1 MKRFKKI
8 TIILLAILPTI
19 YSAIAVFFILPDTV
33 AAHFGIDGTPDRYGS
48 KYEAFL
54 FPAIILVIAVLYF
67 LFRKIQQ
74 KSSTDENDRTARNLD
89 ILDTV
94 IMIVMVL
101 FNALCVFFLT
111 MMKNPA
117 TMKNKENMIFVI
129 ISCVMGVLFILLGNI
144 LPKTK
149 PNSFIGVRL
158 SWSMDSDEHWYITNR
173 NCGIAMVLAGICTVI
188 AGLIVRNG
196 TYIIYMI
203 LSLILF
209 LTVATIYSYVII
221 KREKKK

>member
-1 MKRFKKI
+1 MI
-8 TIILLAILPTI
+8 MILAVLPMI
-19 YSAIAVFFILPDTV
+19 YTAIAVFFFLPDTV

-54 FPAIILVIAVLYF
+54 FPAILLGIALFYF
-67 LFRKIQQ
+67 LYRKFQQ
-74 KSSTDENDRTARNLD
+74 RSSTDENDRTARNLD

-94 IMIVMVL
+94 ILIVMVL
-101 FNALCVFFLT
+101 FNALCVFLLT
-111 MMKNPA
+111 MMKHPA

-129 ISCVMGVLFILLGNI
+129 ISTIIGVLFILLGNI

-158 SWSMDSDEHWYITNR
+158 SWCMDSDEHWHITNR
-173 NCGIAMVLAGICTVI
+173 NCGIAMVLSGICTVI
-188 AGLIVRNG
+188 AGLIVKNG
-196 TYIIYMI
+196 TYVIYMI

-221 KREKKK
+221 KKK

>member
-1 MKRFKKI
+1 MKKFK
-8 TIILLAILPTI
+8 TIIIAVLSVLPMI
-19 YSAIAVFFILPDTV
+19 YTAVAVFFFLPDTV

-54 FPAIILVIAVLYF
+54 FPAIILGIALFYF
-67 LFRKIQQ
+67 FYRKFQQ
-74 KSSTDENDRTARNLD
+74 RSSKEDNDRTARNLD

-94 IMIVMVL
+94 ILIVMVL
-101 FNALCVFFLT
+101 FNALCVFLLT
-111 MMKNPA
+111 IMKHPV

-129 ISCVMGVLFILLGNI
+129 ISTIIGVLFILLGNI

-149 PNSFIGVRL
+149 PNSFVGVRL
-158 SWSMDSDEHWYITNR
+158 SWCMDSDEHWHITNR
-173 NCGIAMVLAGICTVI
+173 NCGIAMVLSGICTVI

-203 LSLILF
+203 LSLIVF

-221 KREKKK
+221 KGKKK

>member
-1 MKRFKKI
+1 MKKFK
-8 TIILLAILPTI
+8 TIIIAVLSVLPMI
-19 YSAIAVFFILPDTV
+19 YTAVAVFFFLPDTV

-54 FPAIILVIAVLYF
+54 FPAIILGIALFYF
-67 LFRKIQQ
+67 LYRKFQQ
-74 KSSTDENDRTARNLD
+74 KSSTEDNDRTARNLD

-94 IMIVMVL
+94 ILIVMVL
-101 FNALCVFFLT
+101 FNALCVFLLT
-111 MMKNPA
+111 IMKHPV

-129 ISCVMGVLFILLGNI
+129 ISTIIGVLFILLGNI

-149 PNSFIGVRL
+149 PNSFVGVRL
-158 SWSMDSDEHWYITNR
+158 SWCMDSDEHWYITNR
-173 NCGIAMVLAGICTVI
+173 NCGIAMVLSGICTVI

-203 LSLILF
+203 LSLIVF

-221 KREKKK
+221 KGKKK

>member
-1 MKRFKKI
+1 MKKFK
-8 TIILLAILPTI
+8 TIIIAVLSVLPMI
-19 YSAIAVFFILPDTV
+19 YTAVAVFFFLPDTV

-54 FPAIILVIAVLYF
+54 FPAIILGIALFYF
-67 LFRKIQQ
+67 FYRKFQQ
-74 KSSTDENDRTARNLD
+74 RSSKEDNDRTARNLD

-94 IMIVMVL
+94 ILIVMVL
-101 FNALCVFFLT
+101 FNAMCVFLLT
-111 MMKNPA
+111 IMKHPV

-129 ISCVMGVLFILLGNI
+129 VSTIIGVLFILLGNI

-149 PNSFIGVRL
+149 PNSFVGVRL
-158 SWSMDSDEHWYITNR
+158 SWCMDSDEHWYITNR
-173 NCGIAMVLAGICTVI
+173 NCGIAMVLSGICTVI

-203 LSLILF
+203 LSLIVF

-221 KREKKK
+221 KGKKK

>member
-54 FPAIILVIAVLYF
+54 FPAIILVIALLYF
-67 LFRKIQQ
+67 LFRKFQQ
-74 KSSTDENDRTARNLD
+74 KSSTEDNERTARNLD

-111 MMKNPA
+111 MMKNPV

-129 ISCVMGVLFILLGNI
+129 ISTVVGVLFILLGNI

-149 PNSFIGVRL
+149 PNSFIGVRM
-158 SWSMDSDEHWYITNR
+158 SWCMDSDEHWYITNR

-221 KREKKK
+221 KKK

>member
-54 FPAIILVIAVLYF
+54 FPAIILIIALLYF
-67 LFRKIQQ
+67 LFRKFQQ

-149 PNSFIGVRL
+149 PNSFIGVRM
-158 SWSMDSDEHWYITNR
+158 SWCMDSDEHWYITNR

>member
-1 MKRFKKI
+1 MKNFKKI
-8 TIILLAILPTI
+8 MIIILTVLPTI

-54 FPAIILVIAVLYF
+54 FPAIILVITLLYF
-67 LFRKIQQ
+67 LYRKFQE
-74 KSSTDENDRTARNLD
+74 KSSKEDNDRTARNLD

-94 IMIVMVL
+94 ILIVMVL
-101 FNALCVFFLT
+101 FNALCVFLLT

-117 TMKNKENMIFVI
+117 TMKNKENMLFVI

-158 SWSMDSDEHWYITNR
+158 SWCMDSDEHWYITNR

-209 LTVATIYSYVII
+209 LTVATIYSYAII
-221 KREKKK
+221 KKK

>member
-1 MKRFKKI
+1 MKKFK
-8 TIILLAILPTI
+8 TIIIAVLSVLPMI
-19 YSAIAVFFILPDTV
+19 YTAVAVFFFLPDTV

-54 FPAIILVIAVLYF
+54 FPAIILGIALLYF
-67 LFRKIQQ
+67 FYRKFQQ
-74 KSSTDENDRTARNLD
+74 RSSKEDNDRTARNLD

-94 IMIVMVL
+94 ILIVMVL
-101 FNALCVFFLT
+101 FNALCVFLLT
-111 MMKNPA
+111 IMKHPV

-129 ISCVMGVLFILLGNI
+129 ISTIIGVLFILLGNI

-149 PNSFIGVRL
+149 PNSFVGVRL
-158 SWSMDSDEHWYITNR
+158 SWCMDSDEHWYITNR
-173 NCGIAMVLAGICTVI
+173 NCGIAMVLSGICTVI

-203 LSLILF
+203 LSLIVF

-221 KREKKK
+221 KGKKK

>member
-19 YSAIAVFFILPDTV
+19 YSAIAVFFILPDTI

-54 FPAIILVIAVLYF
+54 FPAIILVIALLYF
-67 LFRKIQQ
+67 LFRKFQQ
-74 KSSTDENDRTARNLD
+74 KSSTDENERTARNLD

-94 IMIVMVL
+94 ILIVMVL
-101 FNALCVFFLT
+101 FNALCVFLLT
-111 MMKNPA
+111 IMKHPG

-129 ISCVMGVLFILLGNI
+129 ISCVIGVLFILLGNI

-221 KREKKK
+221 KKK

>member
-54 FPAIILVIAVLYF
+54 FPAIILVIAVIYF
-67 LFRKIQQ
+67 LFRKFQQ
-74 KSSTDENDRTARNLD
+74 KASTDENDRTARNLD

-101 FNALCVFFLT
+101 FNAMCVFLLT
-111 MMKNPA
+111 IMKHPG

-129 ISCVMGVLFILLGNI
+129 ISTVVGVLFILLGNI

-149 PNSFIGVRL
+149 PNDFIGVRL
-158 SWSMDSDEHWYITNR
+158 SWCMDSDEHWYITNR

-209 LTVATIYSYVII
+209 LSVATIYSYVII
-221 KREKKK
+221 KKK

>member
-1 MKRFKKI
+1 MKKFKRI
-8 TIILLAILPTI
+8 TIMILAVLPMI
-19 YSAIAVFFILPDTV
+19 YTAVAVFFILPDTV

-54 FPAIILVIAVLYF
+54 FPAIILVITLLYF
-67 LFRKIQQ
+67 LYRKFQE
-74 KSSTDENDRTARNLD
+74 KSSKEDNDRTARNLD

-101 FNALCVFFLT
+101 FNALCVFLLAV
-111 MMKNPA
+111 MKHPGM
-117 TMKNKENMIFVI
+117 MKNKENMIFVI
-129 ISCVMGVLFILLGNI
+129 ISTIIGVLFILLGNI

-149 PNSFIGVRL
+149 PNSFIGMRL
-158 SWSMDSDEHWYITNR
+158 SWCMDSDEHWYIANR
-173 NCGIAMVLAGICTVI
+173 NCGIAMVLSGICTVI
-188 AGLIVRNG
+188 AGLIVKNG
-196 TYIIYMI
+196 TYVIYMI

-221 KREKKK
+221 KKK

>member
-1 MKRFKKI
+1 MKKFK
-8 TIILLAILPTI
+8 TIIIAVLSVLPMI
-19 YSAIAVFFILPDTV
+19 YTAVAVFFFLPDTV

-54 FPAIILVIAVLYF
+54 FPAIILGIALFYF
-67 LFRKIQQ
+67 FYRKFQQ
-74 KSSTDENDRTARNLD
+74 ISSKEDNDRTARNLD

-94 IMIVMVL
+94 ILIVMVL
-101 FNALCVFFLT
+101 FNALCVFLLT
-111 MMKNPA
+111 IMKHPV

-129 ISCVMGVLFILLGNI
+129 ISTIIGVLFILLGNI

-149 PNSFIGVRL
+149 PNSFVGVRL
-158 SWSMDSDEHWYITNR
+158 SWCMDSDEHWYITNR
-173 NCGIAMVLAGICTVI
+173 NCGIAMVLSGICTVI

-203 LSLILF
+203 LFLIVF

-221 KREKKK
+221 KGKKK

>member
-1 MKRFKKI
+1 MKKFKRI
-8 TIILLAILPTI
+8 MIMILAVLPMI
-19 YSAIAVFFILPDTV
+19 YTAIAVFFFLPDTV

-54 FPAIILVIAVLYF
+54 FPAIILGIALFYF
-67 LFRKIQQ
+67 LYRKFQQ
-74 KSSTDENDRTARNLD
+74 RSSTDENDRTARNLD

-94 IMIVMVL
+94 ILIVTVL
-101 FNALCVFFLT
+101 FNALCVFLLT
-111 MMKNPA
+111 IMKHPA

-129 ISCVMGVLFILLGNI
+129 ISTIIGVLFILLGNI

-158 SWSMDSDEHWYITNR
+158 SWCMDSDEHWHITNR
-173 NCGIAMVLAGICTVI
+173 NCGIAMVLSGICTVI
-188 AGLIVRNG
+188 AGLIVKNG
-196 TYIIYMI
+196 TYVIYMI

-209 LTVATIYSYVII
+209 LAVATIYSYVII
-221 KREKKK
+221 KGKKK

>member
-1 MKRFKKI
+1 MKKFKRI
-8 TIILLAILPTI
+8 TIMILAVLPMI
-19 YSAIAVFFILPDTV
+19 YSAVAVFFILPDTV

-54 FPAIILVIAVLYF
+54 FPAIILVIALLYF
-67 LFRKIQQ
+67 LYRKFQE
-74 KSSTDENDRTARNLD
+74 KSSKEDNDRTARNLD

-94 IMIVMVL
+94 ILIVMVL
-101 FNALCVFFLT
+101 FNALCVFLLT
-111 MMKNPA
+111 MMKRPA

-129 ISCVMGVLFILLGNI
+129 ISCVIGVLFILLGNI

-149 PNSFIGVRL
+149 PNSFIGMRL
-158 SWSMDSDEHWYITNR
+158 SWCMDSDEHWYIANR
-173 NCGIAMVLAGICTVI
+173 NCGIAMVLSGICTVI
-188 AGLIVRNG
+188 AGLIVKNG
-196 TYIIYMI
+196 TYVIYMI

-221 KREKKK
+221 KKK

>member
-1 MKRFKKI
+1 MKKFK
-8 TIILLAILPTI
+8 TIIIAVLSVLPMI
-19 YSAIAVFFILPDTV
+19 YTAVAVFFFLPDTV

-54 FPAIILVIAVLYF
+54 FPAIILGIALLYF
-67 LFRKIQQ
+67 FYRKFQQ
-74 KSSTDENDRTARNLD
+74 RSSKEDNDRTARNLD

-94 IMIVMVL
+94 ILIVMVV
-101 FNALCVFFLT
+101 FNALCVFLLT
-111 MMKNPA
+111 IMKHPV

-129 ISCVMGVLFILLGNI
+129 ISTIIGVLFILLGNI

-149 PNSFIGVRL
+149 PNSFVGVRL
-158 SWSMDSDEHWYITNR
+158 SWCMDSDEHWYITNR
-173 NCGIAMVLAGICTVI
+173 NCGIAMVLSGICTVI

-203 LSLILF
+203 LFLIVF

-221 KREKKK
+221 KGKKK

>member
-1 MKRFKKI
+1 MKKFK
-8 TIILLAILPTI
+8 TIIIAVLSVLPMI
-19 YSAIAVFFILPDTV
+19 YTAVAVFFFLPDTV

-54 FPAIILVIAVLYF
+54 FPAIILGIALFYF
-67 LFRKIQQ
+67 FYRKFQQ
-74 KSSTDENDRTARNLD
+74 RSSKEDNDRTARNLD

-94 IMIVMVL
+94 ILIVMVL
-101 FNALCVFFLT
+101 FNAMCVFLLT
-111 MMKNPA
+111 IMKHPV

-129 ISCVMGVLFILLGNI
+129 ISTIIGVLFILLGNI

-149 PNSFIGVRL
+149 PNSFVGVRL
-158 SWSMDSDEHWYITNR
+158 SWCMDSDEHWYITNR
-173 NCGIAMVLAGICTVI
+173 NCGIAMVLSGICTVI

-203 LSLILF
+203 LSLIVF

-221 KREKKK
+221 KGKKK

>member
-1 MKRFKKI
+1 MKKFKRI
-8 TIILLAILPTI
+8 TIMILAVLPMI
-19 YSAIAVFFILPDTV
+19 YTAVAVFFFLPDTV

-54 FPAIILVIAVLYF
+54 FPAIILVITLLYF
-67 LFRKIQQ
+67 LYRKFQE
-74 KSSTDENDRTARNLD
+74 KSSKEDNDRTARNLD

-94 IMIVMVL
+94 ILIVMVL
-101 FNALCVFFLT
+101 FNALCVFLLT
-111 MMKNPA
+111 MMKRPA

-129 ISCVMGVLFILLGNI
+129 ISCVIGVLFILLGNI

-149 PNSFIGVRL
+149 PNSFIGMRL
-158 SWSMDSDEHWYITNR
+158 SWCMDSDEHWYIANR
-173 NCGIAMVLAGICTVI
+173 NCGIAMVLSGICTVI
-188 AGLIVRNG
+188 AGLIVKNG
-196 TYIIYMI
+196 TYVIYMI

-221 KREKKK
+221 KKK

>member
-1 MKRFKKI
+1 MKKFKRI
-8 TIILLAILPTI
+8 TIMILAVLPMI
-19 YSAIAVFFILPDTV
+19 YTAVAVFFFLPDTV

-54 FPAIILVIAVLYF
+54 FPAIILGITLLYF
-67 LFRKIQQ
+67 LYRKFQE
-74 KSSTDENDRTARNLD
+74 KSSKEDNDRTARNLD

-94 IMIVMVL
+94 ILIVMVL
-101 FNALCVFFLT
+101 FNALCVFLLT
-111 MMKNPA
+111 VMKHPA

-129 ISCVMGVLFILLGNI
+129 ISCVIGVLFILLGNI

-149 PNSFIGVRL
+149 PNSFIGIRL
-158 SWSMDSDEHWYITNR
+158 SWCMDSDEHWYIANR
-173 NCGIAMVLAGICTVI
+173 NCGIAMVLSGICTVI

-221 KREKKK
+221 KKK

>member
-1 MKRFKKI
+1 MKKFKRI
-8 TIILLAILPTI
+8 TIMILAVLPMI
-19 YSAIAVFFILPDTV
+19 YTAVVVFFFLPDTV

-54 FPAIILVIAVLYF
+54 FPAIILVITLLYF
-67 LFRKIQQ
+67 LYRKFQE
-74 KSSTDENDRTARNLD
+74 KSSKEDNDRTARNLD

-101 FNALCVFFLT
+101 FNALCVFLLT
-111 MMKNPA
+111 MMKRPGM
-117 TMKNKENMIFVI
+117 MKNKENMIFVI
-129 ISCVMGVLFILLGNI
+129 ISCVIGVLFILLGNI

-158 SWSMDSDEHWYITNR
+158 SWCMDSDEHWYIANR
-173 NCGIAMVLAGICTVI
+173 NCGIAMVLSGICTVI
-188 AGLIVRNG
+188 AGLIVKNG
-196 TYIIYMI
+196 TYVIYMI

-221 KREKKK
+221 KKK

>member
-33 AAHFGIDGTPDRYGS
+33 AAHFGIDGIPDRYGS

-54 FPAIILVIAVLYF
+54 FPAIILVITLLYF
-67 LFRKIQQ
+67 LYRKFQE
-74 KSSTDENDRTARNLD
+74 KSSKEHNDRTARNLD

-101 FNALCVFFLT
+101 FNAMCVFLLT
-111 MMKNPA
+111 IMKHPG

-129 ISCVMGVLFILLGNI
+129 ISTVVGVLFILLGNI

-149 PNSFIGVRL
+149 PNDFIGVRL
-158 SWSMDSDEHWYITNR
+158 SWCTDSDEHWHITNR

-221 KREKKK
+221 KREKK

>member
-1 MKRFKKI
+1 MKKFKRI
-8 TIILLAILPTI
+8 TIMILAVLPMI
-19 YSAIAVFFILPDTV
+19 YTAVAVFFFLPDTV

-54 FPAIILVIAVLYF
+54 FPAIILVITLLYF
-67 LFRKIQQ
+67 LYRKFQE
-74 KSSTDENDRTARNLD
+74 KSSKEDNDRTARNLD

-101 FNALCVFFLT
+101 FNALCVFLLT
-111 MMKNPA
+111 MMKRPGM
-117 TMKNKENMIFVI
+117 MKNKENMIFVI

-149 PNSFIGVRL
+149 PNSFIGIRL
-158 SWSMDSDEHWYITNR
+158 SWCMDSDEHWYIANR
-173 NCGIAMVLAGICTVI
+173 NCGIAMVLSGICTVI
-188 AGLIVRNG
+188 AGLIVKNG
-196 TYIIYMI
+196 TYVIYMI

-221 KREKKK
+221 KKK

>member
-1 MKRFKKI
+1 MKNFKKI
-8 TIILLAILPTI
+8 MIIILAVLPTI

-54 FPAIILVIAVLYF
+54 FPAIILVITLLYF
-67 LFRKIQQ
+67 LYRKFQE
-74 KSSTDENDRTARNLD
+74 KSSKEDNDRTARNLD

-94 IMIVMVL
+94 ILIVMVL
-101 FNALCVFFLT
+101 FNALCVFLLT

-117 TMKNKENMIFVI
+117 TMKNKENMLFVI
-129 ISCVMGVLFILLGNI
+129 ISCFMGVLFILLGNI

-158 SWSMDSDEHWYITNR
+158 SWCMDSDEHWYITNR

-221 KREKKK
+221 KKK

>member
-1 MKRFKKI
+1 MKKFK
-8 TIILLAILPTI
+8 TIIIAVLSVLPMI
-19 YSAIAVFFILPDTV
+19 YTAVAVFFFLPDTV

-54 FPAIILVIAVLYF
+54 FPAIILGIALFYF
-67 LFRKIQQ
+67 LYRKFQQ
-74 KSSTDENDRTARNLD
+74 RSSKEDNDRTARNLD

-94 IMIVMVL
+94 ILLVMVI
-101 FNALCVFFLT
+101 FNAMCVFLLT
-111 MMKNPA
+111 IMNDPVS
-117 TMKNKENMIFVI
+117 MKNKENMIFVI
-129 ISCVMGVLFILLGNI
+129 ISTIIGVLFILLGNI

-149 PNSFIGVRL
+149 PNSFVGVRL
-158 SWSMDSDEHWYITNR
+158 SWCMDSDEHWYITNR
-173 NCGIAMVLAGICTVI
+173 NCGIAMVLSGICTVI

-203 LSLILF
+203 LFLIVF

-221 KREKKK
+221 KGKKK

>member
-1 MKRFKKI
+1 MKNFKKI
-8 TIILLAILPTI
+8 MIIILTVLPTI

-54 FPAIILVIAVLYF
+54 FPAIILVITLLYF
-67 LFRKIQQ
+67 LYRKFQE
-74 KSSTDENDRTARNLD
+74 KSSKEDNDRTARNLD

-94 IMIVMVL
+94 ILIVMVL
-101 FNALCVFFLT
+101 FNALCVFLLT

-117 TMKNKENMIFVI
+117 TMKNKENMLFVI
-129 ISCVMGVLFILLGNI
+129 ISCFMGVLFILLGNI

-158 SWSMDSDEHWYITNR
+158 SWCMDSDEHWYITNR

-221 KREKKK
+221 KKK

>member
-1 MKRFKKI
+1 MKKFK
-8 TIILLAILPTI
+8 TIIIAVLSVLPMI
-19 YSAIAVFFILPDTV
+19 YTAVAVFFFLPDTV

-54 FPAIILVIAVLYF
+54 FPAIILGIALFYF
-67 LFRKIQQ
+67 FYRKFQQ
-74 KSSTDENDRTARNLD
+74 RSSIEDNDRTARNLD

-94 IMIVMVL
+94 ILIVMVL
-101 FNALCVFFLT
+101 FNALCVFLLT
-111 MMKNPA
+111 IMKHPV

-129 ISCVMGVLFILLGNI
+129 ISTIIGVLFILLGNI

-149 PNSFIGVRL
+149 PNSFVGVRL
-158 SWSMDSDEHWYITNR
+158 SWCMDSDEHWHITNR
-173 NCGIAMVLAGICTVI
+173 NCGIAMVLSGICTVI

-203 LSLILF
+203 LSLIVF

-221 KREKKK
+221 KGKKK

>member
-1 MKRFKKI
+1 MKKFK
-8 TIILLAILPTI
+8 TIIIAVLSVLPMI
-19 YSAIAVFFILPDTV
+19 YTAVAVFFFLPDTV

-54 FPAIILVIAVLYF
+54 FPAIILGIALFYF
-67 LFRKIQQ
+67 FYRKFQQ
-74 KSSTDENDRTARNLD
+74 RSSKEDNDRTERNLD

-94 IMIVMVL
+94 ILIVMVL
-101 FNALCVFFLT
+101 FNALCVFLLT
-111 MMKNPA
+111 IMKHPV

-129 ISCVMGVLFILLGNI
+129 ISTIIGVLFILLGNI

-149 PNSFIGVRL
+149 PNSFVGVRL
-158 SWSMDSDEHWYITNR
+158 SWCMDSDEHWYITNR
-173 NCGIAMVLAGICTVI
+173 NCGIAMVLSGICTVI

-203 LSLILF
+203 LSLIVF
-209 LTVATIYSYVII
+209 LTVATFYSYVII
-221 KREKKK
+221 KGKKK

>member
-8 TIILLAILPTI
+8 MIIILAVLPTI

-54 FPAIILVIAVLYF
+54 FPAIILVITLLYF
-67 LFRKIQQ
+67 LYRKFQE
-74 KSSTDENDRTARNLD
+74 KSSKEDNDRTARNLD

-94 IMIVMVL
+94 ILIVMVL
-101 FNALCVFFLT
+101 FNALCVFLLT
-111 MMKNPA
+111 IMKHPG

-129 ISCVMGVLFILLGNI
+129 ISTVVGVLFILLGNI

-149 PNSFIGVRL
+149 PNSFIGIRL
-158 SWSMDSDEHWYITNR
+158 SWCMDSDEHWYIANR
-173 NCGIAMVLAGICTVI
+173 AGGIAMVLAGICTVI

-221 KREKKK
+221 KRENKQ

>member
-1 MKRFKKI
+1 MTRADLHREKRA
-8 TIILLAILPTI
+8 TLLWRWILNNLVVL
-19 YSAIAVFFILPDTV
+19 
-33 AAHFGIDGTPDRYGS
+33 
-48 KYEAFL
+48 FL
-54 FPAIILVIAVLYF
+54 
-67 LFRKIQQ
+67 
-74 KSSTDENDRTARNLD
+74 
-89 ILDTV
+89 

-101 FNALCVFFLT
+101 FNAMCVFLLT
-111 MMKNPA
+111 IMKHPG

-129 ISCVMGVLFILLGNI
+129 ISTVVGVLFILLGNI

-149 PNSFIGVRL
+149 PNDFIGVRL
-158 SWSMDSDEHWYITNR
+158 SWCTDSDEHWYITNR

-221 KREKKK
+221 KKK

>member
-1 MKRFKKI
+1 MKHFKRF
-8 TIILLAILPTI
+8 TIILLAVLPTI
-19 YSAIAVFFILPDTV
+19 YSAIAVFFFLPDTV

-54 FPAIILVIAVLYF
+54 FPAIILVIALFYF
-67 LFRKIQQ
+67 LYRKFQE
-74 KSSTDENDRTARNLD
+74 KSSKEDNDRTARNLD

-94 IMIVMVL
+94 ILIVMVL
-101 FNALCVFFLT
+101 FNALCVFLLT
-111 MMKNPA
+111 IMKHPG

-129 ISCVMGVLFILLGNI
+129 ISTVVGVLFILLGNI

-158 SWSMDSDEHWYITNR
+158 SWCMDSDEHWYITNR
-173 NCGIAMVLAGICTVI
+173 NCGIAMVLSGICTVI

-203 LSLILF
+203 LALILF

-221 KREKKK
+221 KREKK